1 MKSFFKLFSIFSFI
15 LISTTL
21 FSHHAM
27 EYIEIES
34 YNTPFKGEFVF
45 HLHFDYMV
53 ENSMNPNLDH
63 WEFTPGISFGITDRL
78 MFDAHTHFAKF
89 GKDHL
94 IDSVSDN
101 FGILGPSPFMEAAA
115 FSLQYRLT
123 KGFPVNIA
131 VAGLFEIPFSRS
143 IELLDGKNVIE
154 GILIINYEF
163 AEHSNITAN
172 FKFGLD
178 GDEKFSEWAL
188 GVRTPL
194 SANPIGIAGGI
205 EVMGDFSGD
214 ISVLAGI
221 YFPLGSENIIFKTG
235 LQFGGAGS
243 RRANSTLM
251 YRF

>member
-1 MKSFFKLFSIFSFI
+1 MKLFSKFFLTFI
-15 LISTTL
+15 LVFISTTL

-27 EYIEIES
+27 EYIEMES

-53 ENSMNPNLDH
+53 ENKMNPNLDH

-94 IDSVSDN
+94 TCADTDI
-101 FGILGPSPFMEAAA
+101 FGPMGPSPFMEAVA

-123 KGFPVNIA
+123 KGLPVNIA
-131 VAGLFEIPFSRS
+131 VAGLFETPFSRS
-143 IELLDGKNVIE
+143 RELLDGKNVLE
-154 GILIINYEF
+154 GILIVNYEF
-163 AEHSNITAN
+163 AEHSNITLN
-172 FKFGLD
+172 IKHGID
-178 GDEKFSEWAL
+178 GNEKFSEWAL
-188 GVRTPL
+188 GVKTPL
-194 SANPIGIAGGI
+194 SSNPIGIAGGI
-205 EVMGDFSGD
+205 EVFGDFNGD
-214 ISVLAGI
+214 LSILAGI

-235 LQFGGAGS
+235 LQFGGEGS
-243 RRANSTLM
+243 RRANSTMM